1 MEGAHHVQRAPSGA
15 RSARERKQGRDWASF
30 RGQGRAGLFLPCSS
44 VPCQRALPCLG
55 DATSVTRRWLCAQ
68 SHLHVGWWRHRQSN
82 TTIGTPQAPL
92 TPFQLQL
99 QQQKEKKKAASTKAL
114 LSPQIKVCS
123 PTHCCPSAL
132 QPHYP
137 HSHPG
142 RLQGRDDLRSSI
154 TRRYIGL
161 PQHRKSTLIP
171 RMLPSMVPRHG
182 THTYTHTDLQ
192 VMHGD
197 GVLAVIQTLA
207 MVRAAALSFKQK
219 Q

>member
-1 MEGAHHVQRAPSGA
+1 MLDGGGTDKATPPLAHLKPLLHHS
-15 RSARERKQGRDWASF
+15 SYNSSNERK
-30 RGQGRAGLFLPCSS
+30 
-44 VPCQRALPCLG
+44 
-55 DATSVTRRWLCAQ
+55 
-68 SHLHVGWWRHRQSN
+68 
-82 TTIGTPQAPL
+82 
-92 TPFQLQL
+92 
-99 QQQKEKKKAASTKAL
+99 KKKAASTKAL

-171 RMLPSMVPRHG
+171 RMLPSMAPRHG

>member
-1 MEGAHHVQRAPSGA
+1 MP
-15 RSARERKQGRDWASF
+15 GR
-30 RGQGRAGLFLPCSS
+30 CH
-44 VPCQRALPCLG
+44 LG
-55 DATSVTRRWLCAQ
+55 DTAMALCPKSPPCWMVAAQTKQHHHWHTSSPSHTIPAT
-68 SHLHVGWWRHRQSN
+68 
-82 TTIGTPQAPL
+82 TPA
-92 TPFQLQL
+92 T
-99 QQQKEKKKAASTKAL
+99 KGKKKAASTKAL

-171 RMLPSMVPRHG
+171 RMLPSMAPRHG